1 MHFDES
7 PSKEEQDGRLLNMRR
22 QGHSDQ
28 EGNPLFLNP
37 PESQEGETESQ
48 YMARTQLKH
57 QQNQDYMMKIRQVG
71 YNKRKMLWASNLP
84 SDFEFPSQEDEEHID
99 VSQLEPLRSNRHVF
113 VSHLIRIHQVQNGTI
128 ESFGDGDIQR

>member
-1 MHFDES
+1 
-7 PSKEEQDGRLLNMRR
+7 
-22 QGHSDQ
+22 
-28 EGNPLFLNP
+28 LNP

-84 SDFEFPSQEDEEHID
+84 SDFEVPS
-99 VSQLEPLRSNRHVF
+99 
-113 VSHLIRIHQVQNGTI
+113 
-128 ESFGDGDIQR
+128 